1 MEIQLDV
8 NNFMLD
14 LERCKNKQEMRTVFE
29 KYYPDKKERERMW
42 LLMEK
47 YRNNEEKVLKIK
59 VRGNNKKIV
68 APLIRISL
76 IFGFLTQSLLT
87 NHVATGLALT
97 IFGIGLL
104 FFKHARFNK
113 ANSAA
118 CKCRSR

>member
-47 YRNNEEKVLKIK
+47 YRNNEKKVLNKDTMTMNEINDTIEDIVDARTQK
-59 VRGNNKKIV
+59 DNND
-68 APLIRISL
+68 
-76 IFGFLTQSLLT
+76 Q
-87 NHVATGLALT
+87 
-97 IFGIGLL
+97 
-104 FFKHARFNK
+104 
-113 ANSAA
+113 
-118 CKCRSR
+118 